1 MPDIP
6 TRKKPPMNDHSAD
19 LKTISAEELA
29 QWRELHD
36 DLTIIDVRSPAEF
49 ETLHIHGSYNV
60 PLTLLTEHA
69 SELADRLGHR
79 AVLVCQSGNRATQA
93 QQRLTAAGVPTA
105 TVLTG
110 GVPAFEAAG
119 GQVVRGTS
127 RWGIERQVRFTAGS
141 IILISLL
148 LAEFVWPGARFF
160 AFGISAGL
168 VVAALTDSC
177 LMGRVLSRMPWNKVR
192 ASPGA
197 HEAIRSIPVAT
208 TEL

>member
-1 MPDIP
+1 
-6 TRKKPPMNDHSAD
+6 MNEHPAE
-19 LKTISAEELA
+19 LTTISAEQLA

-60 PLTLLTEHA
+60 PLTLLTEHV

-93 QQRLTAAGVPTA
+93 QQRLTAAGVTTA

-119 GQVVRGTS
+119 GQVVRGTP

-148 LAEFVWPGARFF
+148 LAEFVWPGTRFL
-160 AFGISAGL
+160 AIAISAGL

-177 LMGRVLSRMPWNKVR
+177 LMGRVLSRMPWNKVQ
-192 ASPGA
+192 ASPTA
-197 HEAIRSIPVAT
+197 QEAIRSIPVAT